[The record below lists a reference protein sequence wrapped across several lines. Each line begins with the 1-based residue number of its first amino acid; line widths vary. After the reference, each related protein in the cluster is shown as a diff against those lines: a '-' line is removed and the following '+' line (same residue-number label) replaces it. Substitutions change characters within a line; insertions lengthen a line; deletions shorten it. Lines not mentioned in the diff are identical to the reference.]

1 MNLFKVGDKA
11 SVLALI
17 LVNLLPLGGVLFLDW
32 DAFAVVLLYWAE
44 NLIIGGYTVLKMVLA
59 PVEQPSHH
67 LGKLFLIPF
76 FCIHY
81 GGFCAGHGFFI
92 LMFFSG
98 FENGNDIAPFSGG
111 PEWPGPLVFLQ
122 MLVGVVSQ
130 LWRNQ
135 PPGMI
140 WPLLGLTVSHGF
152 SFVRNFL
159 IRKEYVKSSVKDLM
173 GAPYKR
179 IVLLHIA
186 IIAAAMPVMLLG
198 SPIPLLVILIGLKI
212 GMDVWL
218 HNREHEKIGNK
229 QV

>member
-1 MNLFKVGDKA
+1 MNLFKAGDRV
-11 SVLALI
+11 SVAALI
-17 LVNLLPLGGVLFLDW
+17 LVNLLPLAGVFFFDW

-44 NLIIGGYTVLKMVLA
+44 NLIIGGYTILKMALA
-59 PVEQPSHH
+59 PAEQPSHH
-67 LGKLFLIPF
+67 LAKLFLVPF

-122 MLVGVVSQ
+122 MLVGVVSH
-130 LWRNQ
+130 LWRTQ
-135 PPGMI
+135 PPEMI
-140 WPLLGLTVSHGF
+140 WPLLGLTVSHGL
-152 SFVRNFL
+152 SFVQNFL
-159 IRKEYVKSSVKDLM
+159 IRKEYANSSVKDLM

-186 IIAAAMPVMLLG
+186 IIAAGVPVMLLG
-198 SPIPLLVILIGLKI
+198 SPIPLLAILIAMKI
-212 GMDVWL
+212 GMDLWL
-218 HNREHEKIGNK
+218 HNREHRKKSE
-229 QV
+229 V